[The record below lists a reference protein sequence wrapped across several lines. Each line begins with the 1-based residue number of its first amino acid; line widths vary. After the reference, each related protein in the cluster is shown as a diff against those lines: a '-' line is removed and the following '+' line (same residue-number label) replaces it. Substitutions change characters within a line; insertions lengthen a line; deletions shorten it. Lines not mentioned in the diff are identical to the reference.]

1 MEHHLANSCIPLYM
15 RHVLATFLQMRDDTR
30 RVVGMLIRFV
40 VRLHASGRIFLL
52 INMQGQFSINLNLN
66 FIIYL

>member
-1 MEHHLANSCIPLYM
+1 MYPFVRVTCS
-15 RHVLATFLQMRDDTR
+15 FLLQIRDATR
-30 RVVGMLIRFV
+30 RVAVVGMLIRFV